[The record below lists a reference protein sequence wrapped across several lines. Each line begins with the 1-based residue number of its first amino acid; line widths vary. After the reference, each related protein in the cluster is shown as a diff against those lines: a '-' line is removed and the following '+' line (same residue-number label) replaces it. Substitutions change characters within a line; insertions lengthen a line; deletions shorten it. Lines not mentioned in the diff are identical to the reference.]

1 MKKENLICFRS
12 TKALHDSLVEI
23 AKEER
28 RSLSSMIE
36 MALSSYLKE
45 RKALQGVAKEKR
57 QFQRKALSVP
67 VVVNQKEL
75 GLMAIGAISE
85 ISLGG
90 VRLLISNDFK
100 HQISIE
106 SQGSKFEIVLNLPA
120 ENKPIRLFCESQRII
135 NHEESVHI
143 GASFIDADFKS
154 YKALQSYLM

>member
-1 MKKENLICFRS
+1 
-12 TKALHDSLVEI
+12 
-23 AKEER
+23 
-28 RSLSSMIE
+28 
-36 MALSSYLKE
+36 
-45 RKALQGVAKEKR
+45 
-57 QFQRKALSVP
+57 
-67 VVVNQKEL
+67 
-75 GLMAIGAISE
+75 MAIGAISE